1 MSNKGLTLVELL
13 IVIVVIGIIGGF
25 TGVSV
30 TNIVHNTRVKVDS
43 RNVDTLNSVTANYA
57 NWNMITSSDIFA
69 GLSTDEER
77 MQVLISE
84 GALSKT
90 VEAQQ
95 NGASFEWDVTEQ
107 RWTLVGGEYIALD
120 GVSNQTIDFSETT
133 IQLLEDDG
141 TRSIDIDDW
150 TIVEDGLIN
159 DINETRLFIPVGDN
173 EYTITVNATLSNNN
187 NSGGYGIFFDT
198 ILENDDETRDTG
210 FILQFDRGMGSGE
223 IIVRPREGGSESNAV
238 ERYRSNELDFI
249 PSKYDDP
256 DWWSSTHEIE
266 IVVEILNE
274 STNQATFFID
284 GNKLGEFQY
293 NTDHLDGSQLYTGFR
308 GWNSNPTTFDS
319 LTIQEHR

>member
-1 MSNKGLTLVELL
+1 
-13 IVIVVIGIIGGF
+13 
-25 TGVSV
+25 
-30 TNIVHNTRVKVDS
+30 
-43 RNVDTLNSVTANYA
+43 
-57 NWNMITSSDIFA
+57 MITSSDIFA

-107 RWTLVGGEYIALD
+107 RWTLVGGEYISLE
-120 GVSNQTIDFSETT
+120 GISNQTIDFSETT

-141 TRSIDIDDW
+141 TRSIDIEDW
-150 TIVEDGLIN
+150 TIVEDGLEN
-159 DINETRLFIPVGDN
+159 STGETRLFIPVGDN

-210 FILQFDRGMGSGE
+210 YILQFDRGYGSGAM
-223 IIVRPREGGSESNAV
+223 IVRPRENGNEQGPDWV
-238 ERYRSNELDFI
+238 LRSSDTELI
-249 PSKYDDP
+249 PSRTVDP

-274 STNQATFFID
+274 STNQATFYLD
-284 GNKLGEFQY
+284 GNELGFYQY
-293 NTDHLDGSQLYTGFR
+293 SSNYLDGSQLYTGFR

-319 LTIQEHR
+319 LTIQ